1 MNILNTKINEHMKYI
16 LKDMYGI
23 HMDFERYGCYLKY
36 WIV

>member
-1 MNILNTKINEHMKYI
+1 MNILSTKIDEHMKYI
-16 LKDMYGI
+16 LKDGI